1 VKKTVRK
8 YFISGLALLLVLS
21 NFSFATQLMFCQMSD
36 DAKVCECTHK
46 KDKQYEGVSLTK
58 VKPKCCTEETT
69 ELSNSNILLTF
80 KTELPH
86 DIYVLGALAN
96 NYTIDLN
103 LIANTSVSLITDT
116 SQFPKLD
123 IPTFN
128 SSLLI

>member
-1 VKKTVRK
+1 VKKIVKK
-8 YFISGLALLLVLS
+8 YLISGLALLLVLS

-36 DAKVCECTHK
+36 DSKVCECTHS
-46 KDKQYEGVSLTK
+46 KDKQYDGISLTK
-58 VKPKCCTEETT
+58 VKTKCCTEETT

-80 KTELPH
+80 KTELPQ
-86 DIYVLGALAN
+86 DINVLGSLVN

-103 LIANTSVSLITDT
+103 LIANPSVSFIIDT

-123 IPTFN
+123 ISILN